1 MTLSSLLESASKLI
15 TLFVDIE
22 TKLLNWKLSDDAKKY
37 YNDQVDKKFNSNI
50 EKGNTKLP
58 DAIRKEKQDR
68 INILIN
74 KEKLKTLPI
83 VILTMLFIHGCIH
96 IMFPSSIDKPNVDVN
111 SLKTND
117 RTWNLYTS
125 QPINIRNDDG
135 KQEISYFNENWFLV
149 HKDWIKTFNEN
160 QNFILEIVKDS
171 NRVVYTT
178 NVINQM
184 TIQ

>member
-22 TKLLNWKLSDDAKKY
+22 SKLLKWKLSDDDKKY

-83 VILTMLFIHGCIH
+83 ITILTI
-96 IMFPSSIDKPNVDVN
+96 SIAK
-111 SLKTND
+111 
-117 RTWNLYTS
+117 Y
-125 QPINIRNDDG
+125 I
-135 KQEISYFNENWFLV
+135 
-149 HKDWIKTFNEN
+149 
-160 QNFILEIVKDS
+160 
-171 NRVVYTT
+171 
-178 NVINQM
+178 
-184 TIQ
+184 